1 MQTISNLQQS
11 HLQRVILKGKHY
23 DLTHTVPRTSERFD
37 TLKTDDYDGVRY
49 STHVDIPV
57 CYTPGED
64 SLESID
70 LNQFILPLYVLHLE
84 NEAANDADFEVT
96 PEIIQDYEAKNGHIP
111 DHSFVAFSSNW
122 SQRAG
127 GKKLFLNQDADGISH
142 TPGWSKA
149 ALEFLNNERQVT
161 AIGHETL
168 HTDSGKHLA
177 SEGHADAENYW
188 LTQNNYQVEV
198 LNNLKKLPTT
208 GGIIFVSPVNINTE
222 HGYSARV
229 YAIA

>member
-23 DLTHTVPRTSERFD
+23 DLTHTVPHTSQVFGAHAN
-37 TLKTDDYDGVRY
+37 DDYDGVRY
-49 STHVDIPV
+49 STHVDAPIRYNPNDDAFS
-57 CYTPGED
+57 G
-64 SLESID
+64 LD

-84 NEAANDADFEVT
+84 NAVADNCDFELT
-96 PEIIQDYEAKNGHIP
+96 PDVITAYEDKNGRIP
-111 DHSFVAFSSNW
+111 ADSFVAFASNW
-122 SQRAG
+122 SKRAG
-127 GKKLFLNQDADGISH
+127 GKKAFLNKDNAEVSH
-142 TPGWSKA
+142 TPGWSKD
-149 ALEFLNNERQVT
+149 ALAFLHEERHIT

-168 HTDSGKHLA
+168 HTDSGKRLA
-177 SEGHADAENYW
+177 ENGSAVAENYW

-198 LNNLKKLPTT
+198 LNNLKQLPTT
-208 GGIIFVSPVNINTE
+208 GGIIFVSPVNINSQ